1 MSISNRLFG
10 FTADGRAV
18 TCWCLAHA
26 SGAAVEILDLGATT
40 RSVRIPDGCGDLRS
54 VCMGFDTVKE
64 YEESDAYS
72 GAIVGRHAGRIRGGS
87 FELGEAEH
95 QLSRNHGAHHH
106 HGGFEGFS
114 HKLWQVTVEGEK
126 LIFSHTSPD
135 GEEGYPGTLTV
146 TATYEWT
153 GERTLTLT
161 LNAVCDRDT
170 VASFTHHGYWNLS
183 GEETIGNHSYQ
194 VHAPTFAAADEEVL
208 PTGALVDVCG
218 TAFDFRTSKLI
229 GCPWNEKEPHLIEGC
244 GYDHTFPVPDTGLR
258 ELGALS
264 AAGLKLTVSSTLPA
278 LHIYTG
284 KYTHAALEAQFIP
297 DAVHHP
303 NFPSTVLPAGQQW
316 HHVIVYQFTNLYGLG
331 EEFNADLER

>member
-1 MSISNRLFG
+1 MSVSNRSFG
-10 FTADGRAV
+10 ITADGRAV
-18 TCWCLAHA
+18 TCWRLTHP
-26 SGAAVEILDLGATT
+26 SGAAVEILDFGATT
-40 RSVRIPDGCGDLRS
+40 RAVEIPDHSGALRS
-54 VCMGFDTVKE
+54 VCMGFDSVKE

-87 FELGEAEH
+87 VELGGAWH
-95 QLSRNHGAHHH
+95 QLSLNHGANHH

-114 HKLWQVTVEGEK
+114 HKVWQVTAEGDK
-126 LIFSHTSPD
+126 LTLSYTSPD
-135 GEEGYPGTLTV
+135 GEEGYPGTLTI
-146 TATYEWT
+146 TAVYEWT

-183 GEETIGNHSYQ
+183 GEDTVSNHSCQ
-194 VHAPTFAAADEEVL
+194 VQAPTFVEADENVL
-208 PTGALVDVCG
+208 PTGAFVDVCG
-218 TAFDFRTSKLI
+218 TPFDLRTPKVI
-229 GCPWNEKEPHLIEGC
+229 GCPWNEKAPHLIENC
-244 GYDHTFPVPDTGLR
+244 GYDHTFPVPGEGMR

-297 DAVHHP
+297 DAVHHQ
-303 NFPSTVLPAGQQW
+303 NFPSVVLCAGRQW
-316 HHVIVYQFTNLYGLG
+316 HHVIEYKFT
-331 EEFNADLER
+331 DL